1 MTTEELVLYFAIN
14 AFDTEIIR
22 RTMKIFFDTPRS
34 KGLCVAAYIFNF
46 IAAIFSHLIDKVFVG
61 IIINAITIGFIA
73 AQYNGL
79 IKRKLISA
87 ALTLSL
93 MYLCELGVGLIFDG
107 SMFGSVSLNLK
118 ALVVSKLLNFFI
130 VLIISRIWKGKNKFS
145 FSADW
150 SAIALIPISTA
161 VLEIAVISS
170 VQSAAIIIL
179 SVVIVLFLNAIVFYL
194 FDKLAE
200 NYARKIALARA
211 EQEKEIYYNQCVAV
225 MKSQDS
231 LRQFRHDM
239 NNQLQTMSVL
249 LDNGNTAELREQIGN
264 LISGGAD
271 NIFRFTGNI
280 VVDGILSCKLAKLEE
295 CGAKIETE
303 LEIPEQTFMNTKDLT
318 IILGNLLDN
327 AVDALSLMGADKYC
341 FVQIKYSKSCL
352 LICIKNTYEN
362 AVTHKDGKIISGK
375 QNPDAHGIGLTSVQS
390 IVDKYDGHMEV
401 SHNDKLF
408 TVKVILMLPMDSGK
422 EPA

>member
-1 MTTEELVLYFAIN
+1 M
-14 AFDTEIIR
+14 
-22 RTMKIFFDTPRS
+22 
-34 KGLCVAAYIFNF
+34 
-46 IAAIFSHLIDKVFVG
+46 
-61 IIINAITIGFIA
+61 
-73 AQYNGL
+73 
-79 IKRKLISA
+79 
-87 ALTLSL
+87 
-93 MYLCELGVGLIFDG
+93 
-107 SMFGSVSLNLK
+107 
-118 ALVVSKLLNFFI
+118 
-130 VLIISRIWKGKNKFS
+130 
-145 FSADW
+145 
-150 SAIALIPISTA
+150 
-161 VLEIAVISS
+161 
-170 VQSAAIIIL
+170 QSAAIIIL

-280 VVDGILSCKLAKLEE
+280 VVDGILGCKLAKPEE

-318 IILGNLLDN
+318 IMLGNLLDN

-352 LICIKNTYEN
+352 LICIKNIYEN

-390 IVDKYDGHMEV
+390 IVDKYDGHMEI

>member
-34 KGLCVAAYIFNF
+34 KGLCVAAYILNF
-46 IAAIFSHLIDKVFVG
+46 IAAIFSHLMDNLFVW
-61 IIINAITIGFIA
+61 IIINAITIGLIA
-73 AQYNGL
+73 AQYNGVV
-79 IKRKLISA
+79 KGKLISA
-87 ALTLSL
+87 ALALSL
-93 MYLCELGVGLIFDG
+93 MYLCELGVGVVFDG
-107 SMFGSVSLNLK
+107 SMFGLVSLNLK

-130 VLIISRIWKGKNKFS
+130 VLIISRIWKGKNKPS
-145 FSADW
+145 VSADW

-170 VQSAAIIIL
+170 VQSAAIIVL

-239 NNQLQTMSVL
+239 NNQLQTMSAL
-249 LDNGNTAELREQIGN
+249 LESGNTAELREQIGN

-271 NIFRFTGNI
+271 NIFNFTGNI
-280 VVDGILSCKLAKLEE
+280 VVDGILSCKLAKLKE
-295 CGAKIETE
+295 CGADIETE
-303 LEIPEQTFMNTKDLT
+303 LEIPEQTFMNAKDLT
-318 IILGNLLDN
+318 VILGNLLDN
-327 AVDALSLMGADKYC
+327 AVDALSLMDANKYC

-362 AVTHKDGKIISGK
+362 TVTHKNGKIITGK
-375 QNPDAHGIGLTSVQS
+375 QNLDAHGIGLTSVRS
-390 IVDKYDGHMEV
+390 IVDKYDGHIEIR
-401 SHNDKLF
+401 HNDKVF
-408 TVKVILMLPMDSGK
+408 AVKVILMLPMDSGK
-422 EPA
+422 EE